1 MALIINTQSQGVSKN
16 VCEKGSK
23 LVRIPESIMSLWVY
37 DLPNVNSLLK
47 YTCELGVDY
56 YSTGHILPAAKF
68 NILLLVALCES

>member
-1 MALIINTQSQGVSKN
+1 
-16 VCEKGSK
+16 
-23 LVRIPESIMSLWVY
+23 MSLWVY